1 MPDDRP
7 FQAVTPP
14 AEPRPKPPTEA
25 TRRRFIAA
33 TAAASGAAVV
43 GGLVAGSPARAAEA
57 APGRHVSTAVAG
69 VQGADP
75 KHPTPVP
82 PPRPAGGRSKDHRN
96 TSEEKMRI
104 VAVEEAFSVP
114 GAIRQ
119 EAGIRQHMAVPE
131 AIKQEWF
138 RRLDD
143 LTELRLADMDANGVD
158 VQVLSYST
166 PGVEVIEDPAEAVA
180 AARRINDC
188 LAKAIAAHPTRFAG
202 FATLPLQDPKAAVV
216 ELRRAVTE
224 LGFKGVL
231 HNDHVRG
238 HYLDEPQF
246 RPVWAELERLG
257 VTLYLHPAVVPA
269 DNWHVFDGYPV
280 LVGPSWGWTATT
292 GAHALRLIYGGVFDE
307 FPRASLML
315 GHMGELLP
323 FQMARLDSRY
333 DQVPAEHRVQH
344 LPSYYLRNNVYV
356 TTSGVMSHAALLG
369 AVHAVG
375 VGRVLFS
382 IDYPFESSAEAVG
395 FLRSAPYAPAD
406 LASIAHG
413 NAERVLG
420 L

>member
-14 AEPRPKPPTEA
+14 TEPPTTPPTEA

-43 GGLVAGSPARAAEA
+43 GGLVAGQPALAAET
-57 APGRHVSTAVAG
+57 APGSRASTTV
-69 VQGADP
+69 
-75 KHPTPVP
+75 
-82 PPRPAGGRSKDHRN
+82 GGSKDHRN
-96 TSEEKMRI
+96 AKKEKKMRI

-119 EAGIRQHMAVPE
+119 EEAIRQRMAVPE

-143 LTELRLADMDANGVD
+143 LTEVRLADMDANGVD

-180 AARRINDC
+180 AARHINDH
-188 LAKAIAAHPTRFAG
+188 LAKAVAAHPKRFAG
-202 FATLPLQDPKAAVV
+202 FATLPMQDPEAAVV
-216 ELRRAVTE
+216 ELRRAVKE

-231 HNDHVRG
+231 YNDHVRG

-269 DNWHVFDGYPV
+269 DNWRVFDGYPV
-280 LVGPSWGWTATT
+280 LVGPSWGWTATV
-292 GAHALRLIYGGVFDE
+292 GAHALRLIYGGVFDQ
-307 FPRASLML
+307 FPGASVML

-375 VGRVLFS
+375 VDRVLFS

-406 LASIAHG
+406 LARIAHG
-413 NAERVLG
+413 NAERALG

>member
-14 AEPRPKPPTEA
+14 AEPR

-33 TAAASGAAVV
+33 TAAASGAAMV
-43 GGLVAGSPARAAEA
+43 GGLVSGSPARAAEA
-57 APGRHVSTAVAG
+57 APGSRVSTAVTGAQG
-69 VQGADP
+69 VNP
-75 KHPTPVP
+75 KHPTSGP

-96 TSEEKMRI
+96 TSEDKMRI

-119 EAGIRQHMAVPE
+119 EEAIRQHMAVPE

-180 AARRINDC
+180 AARRINDY

-231 HNDHVRG
+231 YNDHVRG

-307 FPRASLML
+307 FPRASVML

-333 DQVPAEHRVQH
+333 DQVPPEHRVQH

-375 VGRVLFS
+375 VDRVLFS
-382 IDYPFESSAEAVG
+382 IDYPFESSAAAVE

>member
-1 MPDDRP
+1 MSNERP
-7 FQAVTPP
+7 VQAVTPP
-14 AEPRPKPPTEA
+14 AEPPTTA

-33 TAAASGAAVV
+33 TAAAGGAAVV
-43 GGLVAGSPARAAEA
+43 GGLAAGQPALAAEA
-57 APGRHVSTAVAG
+57 APGGRAATAV
-69 VQGADP
+69 
-75 KHPTPVP
+75 
-82 PPRPAGGRSKDHRN
+82 GGSKDDRN
-96 TSEEKMRI
+96 AKKEKKMRI
-104 VAVEEAFSVP
+104 VAVEEAFSIP

-119 EAGIRQHMAVPE
+119 EAAIRQRMDVPE

-166 PGVEVIEDPAEAVA
+166 PGLEVIEDPAEAVA
-180 AARRINDC
+180 VARRVNDH
-188 LAKAIAAHPTRFAG
+188 LAKVVAAHPKRFAG
-202 FATLPLQDPKAAVV
+202 FAVLPLQDPKAAVV
-216 ELRRAVTE
+216 ELRRAVKE
-224 LGFKGVL
+224 LGLKGVL
-231 HNDHVRG
+231 YNDHVRG
-238 HYLDEPQF
+238 HYLDEPRF

-257 VTLYLHPAVVPA
+257 VTLYLHPAVIPA
-269 DNWHVFDGYPV
+269 DNWRVFDGYPV
-280 LVGPSWGWTATT
+280 LVGPSWGWTATV

-307 FPRASLML
+307 FPRASVTL

-333 DQVPAEHRVQH
+333 PQVPVEQRLDH
-344 LPSYYLRNNVYV
+344 LPSYYLRKNVYV

-375 VGRVLFS
+375 VDRVLFS

-406 LASIAHG
+406 LARIAHG
-413 NAERVLG
+413 NADRLLG